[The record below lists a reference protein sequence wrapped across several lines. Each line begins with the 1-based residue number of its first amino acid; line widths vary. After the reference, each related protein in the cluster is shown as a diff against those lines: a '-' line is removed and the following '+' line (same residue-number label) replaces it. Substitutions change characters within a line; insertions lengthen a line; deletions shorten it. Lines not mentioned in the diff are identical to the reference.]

1 MLYEYTHVTSMAGTP
16 EPFGRQTIKKE
27 YEKSSPR
34 TTRAPTAV
42 SSRGWPASASK
53 GPHRWSRTA
62 APSSSRA
69 RPTTARAPRARRL
82 SHYLDRRSQD
92 FRVSHPP
99 PGMSRLPPPCV
110 MLREM
115 SESVSSFARRGR
127 ALSFRGKGVVTSRRD
142 SCERGTDERT
152 HYTDEA

>member
-16 EPFGRQTIKKE
+16 EPLGRQTIKKE
-27 YEKSSPR
+27 YEKSPR
-34 TTRAPTAV
+34 EQPAPQ
-42 SSRGWPASASK
+42 RRSAHVA
-53 GPHRWSRTA
+53 GLRRRQ
-62 APSSSRA
+62 RA
-69 RPTTARAPRARRL
+69 RIVGLGRRHRRHREHVRPPHERHGHDAYPTIQIGDHKIFVFRIHRL
-82 SHYLDRRSQD
+82 ECPGYL
-92 FRVSHPP
+92 HPA
-99 PGMSRLPPPCV
+99 V
-110 MLREM
+110 TLREM

>member
-16 EPFGRQTIKKE
+16 EPLGRQTIKKE

-82 SHYLDRRSQD
+82 SHYPDRRSQD
-92 FRVSHPP
+92 FRISHPP
-99 PGMSRLPPPCV
+99 PGMSRLPPPCGDV
-110 MLREM
+110 ERNERISFVVRETWTC
-115 SESVSSFARRGR
+115 SFVSGERGR
-127 ALSFRGKGVVTSRRD
+127 DEPEGFVRARD
-142 SCERGTDERT
+142 G
-152 HYTDEA
+152 